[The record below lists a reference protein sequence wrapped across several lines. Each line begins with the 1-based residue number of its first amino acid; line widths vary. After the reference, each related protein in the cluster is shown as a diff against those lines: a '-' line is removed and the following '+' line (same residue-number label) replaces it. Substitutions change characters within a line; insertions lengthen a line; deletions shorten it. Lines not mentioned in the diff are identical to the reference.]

1 MEMALGRQRTLVLKV
16 AYRPVNRVYDP
27 DAAEQLYLR
36 RELRNQLRRE
46 RISRDQ
52 FASTAAT
59 NWHRIS

>member
-16 AYRPVNRVYDP
+16 AQRPVNRVYDP
-27 DAAEQLYLR
+27 DAAQQLYLR

-52 FASTAAT
+52 FAATAIT
-59 NWHRIS
+59 SWH

>member
-16 AYRPVNRVYDP
+16 AQRPVNRVYDP

-36 RELRNQLRRE
+36 LELRNQLRRE

-52 FASTAAT
+52 FAATAIT
-59 NWHRIS
+59 SWH